1 MGRKP
6 VYGEKERDFIVSNA
20 ATLKDKEL
28 AEQLSALMGKPVSV
42 QSVRKQ
48 RQKLGVMKAS
58 GRGKCSIKKV
68 AVDDEGRQQ
77 PSQPAASLPNNPS
90 TTEPSPVVDVV
101 VEGFVGVPGD
111 LVVSPVVDTPT
122 HNGDEGGTT

>member
-6 VYGEKERDFIVSNA
+6 VYDQSARDFIVSKA

-28 AEQLSALMGKPVSV
+28 AEQLSALIGKPVSV

-58 GRGKCSIKKV
+58 GRGKCSVKDNSPV
-68 AVDDEGRQQ
+68 PTVDVN
-77 PSQPAASLPNNPS
+77 QPAASLPNNPS
-90 TTEPSPVVDVV
+90 ETVSSP
-101 VEGFVGVPGD
+101 FVLKDGDDGVSIGVTD
-111 LVVSPVVDTPT
+111 A
-122 HNGDEGGTT
+122 HNGDEGGLT